1 MNEEEM
7 VKMLDEA
14 YNNGKRDAFTKI
26 EQYIFE
32 QMAEGKRPTV
42 SDICLQVERE
52 LARLV
57 RS

>member
-1 MNEEEM
+1 MKEEEI
-7 VKMLDEA
+7 VKMLDKA

-26 EQYIFE
+26 EQFIYGQI
-32 QMAEGKRPTV
+32 AEGKRPTV